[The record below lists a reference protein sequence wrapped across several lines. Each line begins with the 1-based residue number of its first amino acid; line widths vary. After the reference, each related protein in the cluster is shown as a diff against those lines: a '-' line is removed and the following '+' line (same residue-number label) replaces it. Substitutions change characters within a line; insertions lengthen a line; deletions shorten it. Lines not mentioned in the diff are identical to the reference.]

1 MSFNKVILMGN
12 LTRDPEVRE
21 LPGGGSVTTLGLAV
35 NEKWTTKD
43 GEKREDVCFVDV
55 DAFGRQGEVVM
66 EYFGKGKPS
75 LVEGKLRFRTWEDG
89 DGNKRSKHSLVLD
102 RFSFV
107 GSRESSNGQLPDSTD
122 NDVPF

>member
-66 EYFGKGKPS
+66 EYFGKGKPI
-75 LVEGKLRFRTWEDG
+75 LIEGKLRFRSWEDG

-107 GSRESSNGQLPDSTD
+107 GSRDSSNGQLPDSTD

>member
-66 EYFGKGKPS
+66 EYFGQGQPI
-75 LVEGKLRFRTWEDG
+75 VGEGKLRLRTWEDG

-107 GSRESSNGQLPDSTD
+107 GGRDSSNGQLPDSTD

>member
-21 LPGGGSVTTLGLAV
+21 VPGGGSVTTLGLAV

-66 EYFGKGKPS
+66 EYFGKGKPI
-75 LVEGKLRFRTWEDG
+75 LGEGKLRFRTWEDG

-107 GSRESSNGQLPDSTD
+107 GSRDSSNGQLPDSTD

>member
-43 GEKREDVCFVDV
+43 GEKREEVCFVDV

-66 EYFGKGKPS
+66 EYFGQGKPI

-107 GSRESSNGQLPDSTD
+107 GGRDSSNGQLPDSTD

>member
-66 EYFGKGKPS
+66 EYFGNGKQI
-75 LVEGKLRFRTWEDG
+75 LIEGKLRFRSWEDG
-89 DGNKRSKHSLVLD
+89 DGNKRSTLSLVLD

>member
-66 EYFGKGKPS
+66 EYFGKGKPI
-75 LVEGKLRFRTWEDG
+75 LIEVKLRFRSWEDG

-107 GSRESSNGQLPDSTD
+107 GSRDSSNGQLPDSTD

>member
-1 MSFNKVILMGN
+1 MSFNKVILIGN

-55 DAFGRQGEVVM
+55 AAFGRQGEVVM
-66 EYFGKGKPS
+66 EYFGKGKPI
-75 LVEGKLRFRTWEDG
+75 LVEGKLRCRTWEDG

-107 GSRESSNGQLPDSTD
+107 GSRDSSNGQLPDSTD